1 MAWCEDNPDKN
12 IISSTLHDFMYV
24 EKSQKLCVHMSA
36 AEGSLLY
43 KFWLYVKE
51 S

>member
-1 MAWCEDNPDKN
+1 MARCEDNPDES

-24 EKSQKLCVHMSA
+24 KKSEKLCVHMSA
-36 AEGSLLY
+36 AEGGLLY
-43 KFWLYVKE
+43 KFWLYIKG